1 MALVVAD
8 MKLILSYMFIRVGG
22 AEGEGGVDECEAQLV
37 FQRLWQ
43 NVYTK
48 SFHWILDFFYYLKT
62 CSRIESNHIVVE

>member
-48 SFHWILDFFYYLKT
+48 SFHWILDFF
-62 CSRIESNHIVVE
+62 